1 MFKGKITSP
10 LDRTELTILPGSSKN
25 IIWTFDDS
33 PSTVTSRSWYFTSHS
48 GLVKRKLIAQI
59 SSFGTGA
66 RKDILPGLDLIDPAT
81 LSLSNVSQSYDGIY
95 QFNLRVNTQITPII
109 SRVTVYVASKSH

>member
-1 MFKGKITSP
+1 M
-10 LDRTELTILPGSSKN
+10 
-25 IIWTFDDS
+25 
-33 PSTVTSRSWYFTSHS
+33 TSRVWHFTSYS
-48 GLVKRKLIAQI
+48 GLIQDKIIAQNAG
-59 SSFGTGA
+59 FGPQV